1 MNVES
6 VHRDATSIEVV
17 VEIAA
22 NVEHPRGNLSILS
35 KEPILV
41 ATLYKEHS
49 IRVLGFD
56 GEVLLFHWSV
66 SPTTTSSTTGSSLCL
81 GHPAASRS
89 R

>member
-6 VHRDATSIEVV
+6 VHRDATSIEVMVEV
-17 VEIAA
+17 VA
-22 NVEHPRGNLSILS
+22 NVEHPRGNLSIFS

-56 GEVLLFHWSV
+56 GDVLLFHWSV
-66 SPTTTSSTTGSSLCL
+66 STTTTSTTGSSLCL
-81 GHPAASRS
+81 GHPAASRG